1 MSMLVV
7 LLQIFNH
14 LNNPENKNVLIYES
28 LNNQHSTIYIYHIY
42 RNIKQ

>member
-14 LNNPENKNVLIYES
+14 LNIPENKNALIYKS
-28 LNNQHSTIYIYHIY
+28 SNNQHSAIYVYHI
-42 RNIKQ
+42 